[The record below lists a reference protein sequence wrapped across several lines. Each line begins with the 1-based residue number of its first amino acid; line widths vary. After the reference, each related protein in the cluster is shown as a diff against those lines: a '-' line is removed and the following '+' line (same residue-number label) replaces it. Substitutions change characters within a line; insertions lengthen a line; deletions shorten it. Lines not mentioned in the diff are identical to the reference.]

1 MFVAGAGDEV
11 HSGEVHGG
19 QAACAGLPGGE
30 RVVVFEVADD
40 LSGGRVS
47 LARLGKLVGLLGI
60 VQSRGGLSACGSQSG
75 LARLRLCLLG
85 PPS

>member
-1 MFVAGAGDEV
+1 VFVAGAGDEV

-19 QAACAGLPGGE
+19 QAACARLPGGE

-40 LSGGRVS
+40 LNGAKVS
-47 LARLGKLVGLLGI
+47 WKPLGKGCYFFRI
-60 VQSRGGLSACGSQSG
+60 IQSRGGLSACGSQFG
-75 LARLRLCLLG
+75 LAQLRLCLLG